1 MTPNKKTKAQP
12 EKKQPKIK
20 KDKKAKV
27 QSVGT
32 TPPGNAPKN
41 PPIPL

>member
-1 MTPNKKTKAQP
+1 MKPDKKTKGQP

-20 KDKKAKV
+20 KDKKGKV
-27 QSVGT
+27 ESLGT
-32 TPPGNAPKN
+32 TPPGNSPKN